1 MMHKGC
7 RGGRPFRTAV
17 LCFSGW
23 ILPLQNASSPMSPQ
37 PNGQGPLD
45 PTADAAALFRRI
57 GFATLAL
64 ALPLAALVSRRAG
77 VVLAPIGVGLLV
89 AAMIIEN
96 PAGFARSLRETVTSR
111 AGLMLMGLTGW
122 IVLAA
127 TWSPFRD
134 AATEKAMNISFAVA
148 LGVMGAAA
156 LPERMRASNLNLIAI
171 GVGAASVLAS
181 VLAFG
186 ELMNIKAL
194 SDPEGGSLARGL
206 ALVAVIA
213 WPALAWLLSR
223 GRSMVALTLASI
235 VTIVAL
241 MRFGQ
246 GGATAVIVGAA
257 AFGLISVRPR
267 QGARLIAG
275 ICAGL
280 MAFAP
285 LLPFVLKPFSFLLPL
300 QWQLGIAAAQNVV
313 RLEPVKLVTGHGL
326 DSVLRGKL
334 TGTLPFEAPTSLLF
348 ETWYEL
354 GLVGAVAAAIC
365 LWFAIRAAAR
375 MPGPLAAG
383 GVAAYT
389 TAFALCTMGAATLQF
404 WWLVML
410 SAVAILFTAIARGQ
424 VRTERPLSP
433 KWFGNRSGTPEA

>member
-1 MMHKGC
+1 MQAGC
-7 RGGRPFRTAV
+7 PAALTCAFLTGYAPV
-17 LCFSGW
+17 L
-23 ILPLQNASSPMSPQ
+23 NASSPNSQQPASP
-37 PNGQGPLD
+37 GPLD

-89 AAMIIEN
+89 AAMVIEN
-96 PAGFARSLRETVTSR
+96 PSGFARSLRQTVTSR
-111 AGLMLMGLTGW
+111 AGLLLMGLTGW

-134 AATEKAMNISFAVA
+134 AATEKALNIGFAVM
-148 LGVMGAAA
+148 LGVLGAAA
-156 LPERMRASNLNLIAI
+156 LPDRMRASNLNLIAI

-181 VLAFG
+181 ILALG
-186 ELMNIKAL
+186 EIMGIKAL
-194 SDPEGGSLARGL
+194 TDPEGGSLARGL

-223 GRSMVALTLASI
+223 GRSMAALTLAAI

-241 MRFGQ
+241 MRYGQ

-257 AFGLISVRPR
+257 AFGLISARPR
-267 QGARLIAG
+267 MGSRIIAG

-285 LLPFVLKPFSFLLPL
+285 LLPFVLRPFASLFAPHWLGPL
-300 QWQLGIAAAQNVV
+300 ATAADVV
-313 RLEPVKLVTGHGL
+313 RLAPVKLITGHGL

-334 TGTLPFEAPTSLLF
+334 SGALPANAPTSLLF

-354 GLVGAVAAAIC
+354 GLVGALAAAIC
-365 LWFAIRAAAR
+365 LWFAIRAASR

-383 GVAAYT
+383 GVAAYA
-389 TAFALCTMGAATLQF
+389 TAFALTTMGAATLQF

-433 KWFGNRSGTPEA
+433 KWFGKRASG

>member
-1 MMHKGC
+1 MLNTPTPH
-7 RGGRPFRTAV
+7 
-17 LCFSGW
+17 
-23 ILPLQNASSPMSPQ
+23 SSPSS
-37 PNGQGPLD
+37 GQGPLD
-45 PTADAAALFRRI
+45 PTADAASLFRRI

-89 AAMIIEN
+89 AAMVIEN
-96 PAGFARSLRETVTSR
+96 PAAFARSLRETLTSR
-111 AGLMLMGLTGW
+111 AGLLLLGLTGW

-134 AATEKAMNISFAVA
+134 AATEKALNIGFAVA
-148 LGVMGAAA
+148 LGVIGAAA

-171 GVGAASVLAS
+171 GVGAASLLATI
-181 VLAFG
+181 LAFG
-186 ELMNIKAL
+186 ESMGIKAL
-194 SDPEGGSLARGL
+194 TDPEGGSLTRGL

-223 GRSMVALTLASI
+223 GRSMAALMLAAI

-241 MRFGQ
+241 MRYGQ
-246 GGATAVIVGAA
+246 GGATAVVVGAA
-257 AFGLISVRPR
+257 AFGLVSIRPR
-267 QGARLIAG
+267 IGSRVIAG

-285 LLPFVLKPFSFLLPL
+285 LLPFVLKPFASMFAPQWLGPL
-300 QWQLGIAAAQNVV
+300 ATAADVV
-313 RLEPVKLVTGHGL
+313 RLEPVKLITGHGL

-334 TGTLPFEAPTSLLF
+334 AGVLPANAPNSLLF

-354 GLVGAVAAAIC
+354 GIVGAMAAAIC

-383 GVAAYT
+383 GVAAYA
-389 TAFALCTMGAATLQF
+389 TALALCVMGAATLQF

-424 VRTERPLSP
+424 VRTTRPLSP
-433 KWFGNRSGTPEA
+433 AWFGKQAGE